1 MDLNDFEE
9 PEARP
14 TRGLSELQKLLASA
28 LWRSWP
34 LMAFLAF
41 LGLSAGV
48 YLAASKPNTY
58 VSHAKLLLRLGERE
72 NVTPELLIG
81 GALGRDSSPTM
92 EDEIHML
99 TDQNV
104 FEEAVGELGVEYV
117 LTAADPG
124 RYDDENT
131 PAPVRWMHS
140 LQTYL
145 TAKNDVIGK
154 FAKYDQEKVLKRTA
168 EILFRN
174 TVVFAERNSN
184 VISVIHTST
193 SPEKAKAVTEELVR
207 AFINRH
213 QQQFSIEASLNSA
226 TDQFN
231 TARKNYQAAQLEMTE
246 HVKKTGVSDID
257 QERADQIKAKVESEA
272 AIATQEISLRG
283 AEAELDRINNL
294 LETEGNR
301 MQGSELNFLRERRS
315 ELDPQVANT
324 SSAVEAAR
332 DQLQKISKRLEE
344 LNTISGERNL
354 LQFDLDNTD
363 SALVAARERLNR
375 IGDLAQID
383 KEGES
388 NLSVLQEASLPLEKT
403 GPKRLKL
410 LVLGFAAGLFAGVSF
425 ALLRQLL
432 DSRLRY
438 PATVE
443 GSLGL
448 KVLAVVP
455 KSAELRSLDGPHYT
469 A

>member
-1 MDLNDFEE
+1 MDLNHSEE
-9 PEARP
+9 LEAAPR
-14 TRGLSELQKLLASA
+14 RGLTELQKLIASA

-34 LMAFLAF
+34 LVAVLAF
-41 LGLSAGV
+41 AGLSAGV
-48 YLAASKPNTY
+48 YLAAAKPNTY

-72 NVTPELLIG
+72 NVTPELLLG

-104 FEEAVGELGVEYV
+104 FQAAVEELGVDYV

-131 PAPVRWMHS
+131 PAPVRWMHK
-140 LQTYL
+140 LQGYL
-145 TAKNDVIGK
+145 NGKDDVIGE
-154 FAKYDQEKVLKRTA
+154 FAKYDQEEVYKRTA
-168 EILFRN
+168 EILFKN
-174 TVVFAERNSN
+174 TVVLAERNSN

-193 SPEKAKAVTEELVR
+193 SPEKAKTVTEELVQ

-213 QQQFSIEASLNSA
+213 GEQFSIEASLNSA
-226 TDQFN
+226 TEQFN
-231 TARKNYQAAQLEMTE
+231 AARKNYQTAQSAMTD

-257 QERADQIKAKVESEA
+257 QERADQIKAKIESEA
-272 AIATQEISLRG
+272 AIAAQEIALSG
-283 AEAELDRINNL
+283 SEKELDQINHL
-294 LETEGNR
+294 LETEEAR
-301 MQGSELNFLRERRS
+301 MQANERTALREKRV
-315 ELDPQVANT
+315 ELDPQVANMRA
-324 SSAVEAAR
+324 SVEAAKE
-332 DQLQKISKRLEE
+332 QLQKISDRLEE

-354 LQFDLDNTD
+354 LQFDLDNAD

-410 LVLGFAAGLFAGVSF
+410 LVLGLAAGLFLGAGL
-425 ALLRQLL
+425 ALLRQTL
-432 DSRLRY
+432 DPRLRY

-443 GSLGL
+443 GPLGL
-448 KVLAVVP
+448 KVLTTVP
-455 KSAELRSLDGPHYT
+455 DSSELRSLDGLRYT